1 MQNHSS
7 GWQLSWQTLNS
18 ERNIE
23 MNSDRIN
30 ITTIKYGRNF
40 LMEILK
46 KVNDYI
52 KEDDSEEMRIAKL
65 SGVNIVLSALG
76 MHMVRINGGWR
87 IHGHKDN
94 ELNYD
99 LPLVDGAEL
108 KFNGGELVCRNYA
121 KYGME

>member
-1 MQNHSS
+1 
-7 GWQLSWQTLNS
+7 
-18 ERNIE
+18 
-23 MNSDRIN
+23 MNNDRIN

-40 LMEILK
+40 LTEIVK

-76 MHMVRINGGWR
+76 LHMVRTNDGWR

-99 LPLVDGAEL
+99 LPLVDGVEL
-108 KFNGGELVCRNYA
+108 KFSGGELVCRNYA

>member
-1 MQNHSS
+1 
-7 GWQLSWQTLNS
+7 
-18 ERNIE
+18 
-23 MNSDRIN
+23 MNNDRIN

-40 LMEILK
+40 LKEILK

-76 MHMVRINGGWR
+76 MHMVRVNDGWR